1 MSGKGVEEKKCSCAG
16 SDAAPDKIW
25 NESFTGIFIA
35 SMIMY
40 LGQQMMNTL
49 VAKYTYHLGG
59 APLVVG
65 IVTSSFAYTALLFK
79 VFAAPAIDVLN
90 KKYVLAGAMLVMAA
104 SYAGYSLSASVP
116 PLLCSRLFQGA
127 GQAFSA
133 TCALALVADTLP
145 QNKLGLG
152 ISYFSLAQVICQS
165 IGPSLGL
172 FLSETFG
179 YRAAFMTGAVT
190 MVFAAFMAGRIKTN
204 FKQTKKYRITL
215 NNIIAKEAVLP
226 GLIMFLL
233 CMAYYNITAFLVI
246 YAAERGV
253 GNYIGSFFTVYAV
266 TLLFTRPI
274 IGKLGDKYGLAS
286 VLIPAMCFFAL
297 AFMLISFAASLWV
310 FLLAAFIS
318 SFGYGA
324 CQPAVQTLCMKIV
337 PKEKRGA
344 GSSTNYIGQDLGNL
358 VGPVIAG
365 MVTGHFGYPVMWRV
379 MIIPVIA
386 ALVIV
391 IVFRGKINRASGK
404 TETQKE

>member
-1 MSGKGVEEKKCSCAG
+1 MNRSGAV
-16 SDAAPDKIW
+16 PDKIW
-25 NESFTGIFIA
+25 NESFTSIFIA
-35 SMIMY
+35 SMMMY

-49 VAKYTYHLGG
+49 IAKYTHHLG
-59 APLVVG
+59 ASPITVG

-79 VFAAPAIDVLN
+79 VFAAPAIDVFN

-104 SYAGYSLSASVP
+104 SYAGYSLSASIP
-116 PLLCSRLFQGA
+116 PLLCSRLLQGA

-133 TCALALVADTLP
+133 TCGLALAADALP

-165 IGPSLGL
+165 IGPSIGL
-172 FLSETFG
+172 FLAGTLG

-190 MVFAAFMAGRIKTN
+190 MAFAAFMAGRIKTN
-204 FKQTKKYRITL
+204 FKRTKRYRITL

-226 GLIMFLL
+226 GILMFLL
-233 CMAYYNITAFLVI
+233 CMAYYNITVFLVI
-246 YAAERGV
+246 YAAERGT
-253 GNYIGSFFTVYAV
+253 GNSIGSFFTVYAV

-274 IGKLGDKYGLAS
+274 IGKLGDKHGLAS
-286 VLIPAMCFFAL
+286 ILIPAMCCFAL
-297 AFMLISFAASLWV
+297 AFMLISFATSLWG
-310 FLLAAFIS
+310 FLLAAFVS

-324 CQPAVQTLCMKIV
+324 CQPAIQTLCMKIV

-358 VGPVIAG
+358 AGPVIAG
-365 MVTGHFGYPVMWRV
+365 MVAGHFGYPAMWRL

-386 ALVIV
+386 ALAIV
-391 IVFRGKINRASGK
+391 IVFREKINRAGEK
-404 TETQKE
+404 IETKKE